1 MPDNSMK
8 HVYILLYKG
17 NVLNG
22 SNEQQKKG
30 RQSVGRIYLGGP
42 IILVPFLL
50 PAPPSD

>member
-1 MPDNSMK
+1 MPDNRMK

-30 RQSVGRIYLGGP
+30 DNL
-42 IILVPFLL
+42 
-50 PAPPSD
+50 